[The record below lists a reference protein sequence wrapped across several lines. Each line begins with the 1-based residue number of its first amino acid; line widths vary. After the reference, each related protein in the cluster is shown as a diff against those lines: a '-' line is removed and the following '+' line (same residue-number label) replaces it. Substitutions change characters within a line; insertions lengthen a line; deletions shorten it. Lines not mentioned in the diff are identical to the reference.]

1 VYILF
6 SNLAQNAVHSAF
18 SGYTGFTSSF
28 INNQP
33 VMIPV
38 EYISSL
44 GTRTINTET
53 DWHYLHMLASTGQ
66 PSFLERSQ
74 YSSNYSTNNNASID
88 N

>member
-1 VYILF
+1 
-6 SNLAQNAVHSAF
+6 
-18 SGYTGFTSSF
+18 
-28 INNQP
+28 
-33 VMIPV
+33 MIPV

-74 YSSNYSTNNNASID
+74 YSSNFSTNNNATID
-88 N
+88 NC